1 MSGFDYDYSKMLLAN
16 GEPATDG
23 TKKIYRAALNR
34 LAKGGF
40 TNREDLLK
48 KSLQVVAFVRD
59 NYDTN
64 MKKRVVLSAI
74 FRVIQDVPTTTMA
87 KRRYYNFF
95 QKCKDPMP
103 E

>member
-34 LAKGGF
+34 LSKGGF
-40 TNREDLLK
+40 SNREALLN
-48 KSLQVVAFVRD
+48 KSREIIPFIRE

-64 MKKRVVLSAI
+64 MKKRVVLSAM
-74 FRVIQDVPTTTMA
+74 FRVIQDVPESNRA
-87 KRRYYNFF
+87 KTRYYKFF
-95 QKCKDPMP
+95 QTCKDPRT